1 MTTSIHYQTND
12 MKGKARQDN
21 TGKKKKTR
29 IQDAAHNKK
38 SIVQEGGRTK
48 GKNEG
53 EAKGFWYASSD
64 LCSFFA
70 K

>member
-21 TGKKKKTR
+21 TGKKKMKKTR
-29 IQDAAHNKK
+29 IQDAAHSKK
-38 SIVQEGGRTK
+38 RTVQEG
-48 GKNEG
+48 EG
-53 EAKGFWYASSD
+53 QKEK
-64 LCSFFA
+64 